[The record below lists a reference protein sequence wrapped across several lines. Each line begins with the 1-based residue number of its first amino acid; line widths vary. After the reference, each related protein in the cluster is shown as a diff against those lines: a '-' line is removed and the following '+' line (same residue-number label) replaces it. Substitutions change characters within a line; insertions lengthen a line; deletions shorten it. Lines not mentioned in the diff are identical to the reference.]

1 MVVGEDHGFTRGNE
15 DRRVDLDL
23 FLGTKVVALE
33 GYLADT
39 SQMQD
44 SQLTGSIIQSAM
56 RVHSEL
62 GPGLLESIY
71 ETSLEFE
78 LNDAGMRVDRQIN
91 VPVLYKGR
99 ELGIGFRADLIV
111 ENRVIIELKSVEQLL
126 AIHRAQLVTY
136 LKILNM
142 STGLLINFNTA
153 HLRDGIRRCY
163 GR

>member
-1 MVVGEDHGFTRGNE
+1 
-15 DRRVDLDL
+15 VDLDL